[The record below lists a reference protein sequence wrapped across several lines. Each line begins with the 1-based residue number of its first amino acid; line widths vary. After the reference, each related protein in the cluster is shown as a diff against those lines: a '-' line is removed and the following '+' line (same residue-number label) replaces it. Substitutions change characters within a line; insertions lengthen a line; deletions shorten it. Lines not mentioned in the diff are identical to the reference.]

1 MKKIILIFIFSVT
14 IVSCSND
21 DDSSQQPNA
30 VVNLKINDVVIPLE
44 NIDVVQMDTYI
55 SINAWNGNTGFEEE
69 DLLITFHN
77 DDFSDDAVGYFYSD
91 VEAMYTDFEY
101 TKLTT
106 SNSNQSTG
114 EFSGNVEG
122 VIDINWDEFE
132 ANTREDYFEI
142 SFEVNY

>member
-55 SINAWNGNTGFEEE
+55 SINAWNGDRGFEEE